1 MKILFIVYEEPANP
15 VSYPLGVGLLSA
27 VLKARGHD
35 VSGLYVRE
43 NLDDAALDA
52 IVARVRAVAPAL
64 VAFSCTSPAFPFIR
78 QIAGRLRR
86 QTGVATICGGPH
98 PTLYPEET
106 LRTPG
111 IDYVCVGE
119 GEVSFPAFVEALE
132 NGADCSSLAGIW
144 HLDDRN
150 AVVANRLPPLVQD
163 LDALPWIDYDVFG
176 QEFLRTLTRDGWLR
190 HLTSRG
196 CPYSCSYCHT
206 PMFRKVYSEGIGV
219 PERSL
224 GYIRFRSCDSIIE
237 ELSTLVER
245 YDLRV
250 FNFMDDLFCM
260 KRARVL
266 EFCRKFKE
274 RLPRHVGYSIQT
286 HLQHLDEE
294 VVDALRE
301 SRCVRVVVGVES
313 GSPRMLKLFN
323 RNVEPDAMRRAL
335 SLLRQ
340 ASFPLGTWTLN
351 MLGNPGETLD
361 EMLETLA
368 LNAQCLMERMKINI
382 MAPYPKSALY
392 DFCVEQDLF
401 SQDPD
406 DVRFADR
413 SITKLKFPARELA
426 FLEKLFDVGHWYLN
440 VLAPLGV
447 ADVYRPLI
455 EEVERIEPGRWGEVR
470 DRYVEMDRK
479 VSEALTK
486 ESLQHYTPVLKGKVT
501 TNVFGISDVCSTW
514 TGDACESMQSQDLE
528 RRERSAS
535 ARASGCPVR

>member
-27 VLKARGHD
+27 LLKTRGHD

-43 NLDDAALDA
+43 SLDAAALDA
-52 IVARVRAVAPAL
+52 IAARVRAAAPSL

-78 QIAGRLRR
+78 QIAERLRR
-86 QTGVATICGGPH
+86 QTGIATICGGPH

-119 GEVSFPAFVEALE
+119 GEVSFPAFVESFE
-132 NGADCSSLAGIW
+132 RGSDCSSLAGIW

-150 AVVANRLPPLVQD
+150 GVVANRLPPLVQD

-176 QEFLRTLTRDGWLR
+176 EEFLRTLTCDGWLR

-237 ELSTLVER
+237 ELSVLVER

-250 FNFMDDLFCM
+250 LNFMDDLFCM
-260 KRARVL
+260 KKARVL
-266 EFCRKFKE
+266 EFCRKFQE
-274 RLPRHVGYSIQT
+274 RLPKHVGYSIQT

-294 VVDALRE
+294 VVDALRQ

-335 SLLRQ
+335 SLLRR
-340 ASFPLGTWTLN
+340 ADFPLGTWTLN
-351 MLGNPGETLD
+351 MLGNPGETLE

-368 LNAQCLMERMKINI
+368 LNAQCLMERVKINI

-413 SITKLKFPARELA
+413 SVTKLKFPARELS

-455 EEVERIEPGRWGEVR
+455 EEVQRVGPGRWSEVR
-470 DRYVEMDRK
+470 SRYVEMDRE
-479 VSEALTK
+479 VSEKLSK
-486 ESLQHYTPVLKGKVT
+486 RSLRHYMPVLKGKVT
-501 TNVFGISDVCSTW
+501 TNVFGVSGLRSNW
-514 TGDACESMQSQDLE
+514 TGDACESTLSQDA
-528 RRERSAS
+528 RCRTRSVSECAPG
-535 ARASGCPVR
+535 RPVR

>member
-1 MKILFIVYEEPANP
+1 
-15 VSYPLGVGLLSA
+15 
-27 VLKARGHD
+27 
-35 VSGLYVRE
+35 
-43 NLDDAALDA
+43 
-52 IVARVRAVAPAL
+52 
-64 VAFSCTSPAFPFIR
+64 
-78 QIAGRLRR
+78 
-86 QTGVATICGGPH
+86 
-98 PTLYPEET
+98 
-106 LRTPG
+106 
-111 IDYVCVGE
+111 
-119 GEVSFPAFVEALE
+119 
-132 NGADCSSLAGIW
+132 
-144 HLDDRN
+144 
-150 AVVANRLPPLVQD
+150 
-163 LDALPWIDYDVFG
+163 
-176 QEFLRTLTRDGWLR
+176 
-190 HLTSRG
+190 
-196 CPYSCSYCHT
+196 
-206 PMFRKVYSEGIGV
+206 
-219 PERSL
+219 
-224 GYIRFRSCDSIIE
+224 
-237 ELSTLVER
+237 LVER

-250 FNFMDDLFCM
+250 LNFMDDLFCM

-368 LNAQCLMERMKINI
+368 LNAQCLMERVKINI